1 MITQQQWADIDSK
14 LKTGFSVAQVS
25 VQTGISIPTIYK
37 LRKNGGPKP
46 PQQRKNS
53 VSREITKHKDYII
66 TRIRGGVKNGNKLF
80 KELEEL
86 GYKGKYPTVNR
97 YLKEIRSELNF
108 RNYKPAIR
116 YETEPGEQALM
127 DWGEFGTIEINGR
140 EEKLHCFVYVLG
152 YSRAAYIEFTIRLN
166 LITLEQCHIH
176 AFQKLGIPKETV
188 YDNMKTVVVRLE
200 KLPGGSLVKHL
211 NQSYL
216 HFARYYGFQV
226 NTAPPFWPRAKGK
239 VEAGV
244 KYVRRNFMDGM
255 KFKKGFSS
263 LEDLN
268 DKAKL
273 WLDNI
278 ANNRIHGTTGEKPY
292 DRWLKE
298 KPNLHFPGNLPPY
311 PVAALVT
318 RRSTRDGLIQYK
330 YNFYSVPIEFA
341 RRKLLVEETSES
353 GVGMIK
359 IYHDDVLIATHLLSR
374 ERGKWIAKEEHLVR
388 NVGLNQTK
396 KQKLKKE
403 NKITKEKIRIFTR
416 PLSYYDQIIFG
427 REMK

>member
-1 MITQQQWADIDSK
+1 MITSEEWIEADK
-14 LKTGFSVAQVS
+14 LLKTGYSVAQVN
-25 VQTGISIPTIYK
+25 QETGISLPTIYK
-37 LRKNGGPKP
+37 FRKSGGPKQQALRKNKKP
-46 PQQRKNS
+46 RQISKYKDFMDVKIRSGAKN
-53 VSREITKHKDYII
+53 RM
-66 TRIRGGVKNGNKLF
+66 KLF
-80 KELEEL
+80 EEL
-86 GYKGKYPTVNR
+86 KACGYKGSYATVNR
-97 YLKEIRSELNF
+97 YTKEIRKELNL

-116 YETEPGEQALM
+116 YETGPGEQALM
-127 DWGEFGTIEINGR
+127 DWGSFGTIEINGR
-140 EEKLHCFVYVLG
+140 EEKLYCFVYVLG

-176 AFQKLGIPKETV
+176 AFKKLGIPKETV

-200 KLPGGSLVKHL
+200 KLPGGSLAKHL
-211 NQSYL
+211 NPAYL
-216 HFARYYGFQV
+216 HFARYYGFHV
-226 NTAPPFWPRAKGK
+226 KPTAPYWPRAKGK

-244 KYVRRNFMDGM
+244 KYVRRNFMEGM

-263 LEDLN
+263 LEELN
-268 DKAKL
+268 DKATL
-273 WLDNI
+273 WLENT
-278 ANNRIHGTTGEKPY
+278 ANNRIHGTTGEKPSK
-292 DRWLKE
+292 RWLKE
-298 KPNLHFPGNLPPY
+298 KSNLHFPGNLPPY
-311 PVAALVT
+311 PVAALVV
-318 RRSTRDGLIQYK
+318 RMSTKDGLIQYK

-359 IYHDDVLIATHLLSR
+359 IYHDDVLIATHYLSR

-388 NVGLNQTK
+388 SVGLNQTK

-427 REMK
+427 RAIR